1 MYTAPFIVWKVV
13 ILVKAVDYLSQL
25 AKFDEDIKQ
34 KSESVQM
41 YFDMATSITVS
52 MNPNKVQTTR
62 TNDRMSSAVEKAVDL
77 QKKMEADVIKHMEQ
91 KEIIIRQ
98 IQGLRNVKFIQ
109 LLFKR
114 YVQYKNLK
122 VTASEMGMSYQY
134 VRGLHKQ
141 ALAEFEETYADM
153 LQKADEERNGVT
165 CQI

>member
-1 MYTAPFIVWKVV
+1 M
-13 ILVKAVDYLSQL
+13 KAVDYLLQL

-77 QKKMEADVIKHMEQ
+77 QKKMEADVIRHMEQ
-91 KEIIIRQ
+91 KEIIIKQ
-98 IQGLRNVKFIQ
+98 IQGLHNVKFIQ
-109 LLFKR
+109 LLYKV
-114 YVQYKNLK
+114 YVQYKSIK
-122 VTASEMGMSYQY
+122 EAAYEMNMSYPY
-134 VRGLHKQ
+134 VRGLHRQ
-141 ALAEFEETYADM
+141 ALAEFEETYADV
-153 LQKADEERNGVT
+153 LQKADEERNGVR